1 MLLANWLTLL
11 GAAVMA
17 APVEKAK
24 FTTSPEFRAAIQGVD
39 VVESIENPS
48 APVLESR
55 NKKDY
60 DTTTEDFDV
69 VESIENPSALKTR
82 NEEEY
87 DTAAVEHDNYI
98 VLFNRDT
105 SLQKRGDHHV
115 WLNDLI
121 NNTQSIIS
129 SSNSI
134 DKNTNIIKGYLNSSS
149 LQGYYGRF
157 HKDVIEKIRA
167 QSEGIAIVE
176 RDSFD
181 QGADYT
187 YVQYEAPWGLNRIS
201 HKEYT
206 GNGVVNHDSTYVF
219 NSNDGVNTTIYIVD
233 SGIRD
238 DHIEFKNRIRHG
250 PNYIDD
256 SNSDAQGHGT
266 AIAGIAA
273 GFNTGVAKYA
283 NVVSVKVMDSQK
295 RVAVSSTIQAIEW
308 VIEDH
313 KKNPGQRSIINYS
326 ATGSISEA
334 RNAAIREAVNAG
346 ILFVTAAGNSNADAC
361 NYGPAQLGQEEGV
374 ISVAA
379 TGTNNYIADFSNFGS
394 CVSVFAPGV
403 DIFTS
408 SFDSSSSYQ
417 TISGTSMSSPFVSG
431 LASYF
436 WSINPEYTISQI
448 KDLIINS
455 NNGQVQ
461 GINTDTPNKIAY
473 NQQ

>member
-1 MLLANWLTLL
+1 
-11 GAAVMA
+11 MA
-17 APVEKAK
+17 APLEKAR
-24 FTTSPEFRAAIQGVD
+24 FTTSPEFRAAVD
-39 VVESIENPS
+39 GFDIVEPIGNPS
-48 APVLESR
+48 VPVLE
-55 NKKDY
+55 
-60 DTTTEDFDV
+60 
-69 VESIENPSALKTR
+69 TR

-87 DTAAVEHDNYI
+87 DTAAVENDNYI
-98 VLFNRDT
+98 VLFNRET
-105 SLQKRGDHHV
+105 SLQKRGDHHA
-115 WLNDLI
+115 WLNEMM
-121 NNTQSIIS
+121 NNTQSIIES
-129 SSNSI
+129 STSI
-134 DKNTNIIKGYLNSSS
+134 NNTNVIHGYLNSSY

-157 HKDVIEKIRA
+157 HKDVIEQIRT

-181 QGADYT
+181 KGADFISI
-187 YVQYEAPWGLNRIS
+187 QYDAPWGLNRIS

-219 NSNDGVNTTIYIVD
+219 NSTDGSNTTIYIVD

-238 DHIEFKNRIRHG
+238 DHIEFGNRIRHG
-250 PNYIDD
+250 PNYVDN
-256 SNSDAQGHGT
+256 SNTDAQGHGT

-273 GFNTGVAKYA
+273 GFNTGTAKYA
-283 NVVSVKVMDSQK
+283 NIVSLKVMDSQK
-295 RVAVSSTIQAIEW
+295 SVAISSTIQAIEW
-308 VIEDH
+308 IIEDH

-334 RNAAIREAVNAG
+334 RNVAIKEAVSAG

-361 NYGPAQLGQEEGV
+361 NYGPAQLGNEEGV

-379 TGTNNYIADFSNFGS
+379 ISANNNIADFSNFGS

-417 TISGTSMSSPFVSG
+417 TISGTSMSSPFVAG

-436 WSINPEYTISQI
+436 WSINPGYNVSQI
-448 KDLIINS
+448 KDLIINN

-461 GINTDTPNKIAY
+461 GINNDTPNKLAY
-473 NQQ
+473 NLL